1 MSARRARAP
10 VAAEAPPLSAGFL
23 AALPLFLAYEL
34 GLWLLPEHAARS
46 SAELVVGRGLF
57 LFGGRVQLARLALL
71 TAAAAMAYA
80 RLRRRG
86 SPGGRQLLRALARA
100 AGVGILAGM
109 LLGPLLFALL
119 GWIGVEPVR
128 AAPQPPR
135 ELFAALRLIG
145 AAPWEEL
152 LFRVGLYGS
161 LFLALRHLVSF
172 LGLRSEFA
180 RYGAE
185 LGALLGSAL
194 LFAAFHLALVQRL
207 LGTSGEPYDPALF
220 AWRVSAGILLGGL
233 FRWRGF
239 GTAAWAHAV
248 FNLGLALGIGAQ

>member
-1 MSARRARAP
+1 MSPRRAP
-10 VAAEAPPLSAGFL
+10 VAADAPPLSAGYL

-34 GLWLLPEHAARS
+34 GLWALSDRAARS
-46 SAELVVGRGLF
+46 SAELVVGRVLF
-57 LFGGRVQLARLALL
+57 LFGGRVQLARVALL
-71 TAAAAMAYA
+71 AAAAALAYA
-80 RLRRRG
+80 RLRRAG
-86 SPGGRQLLRALARA
+86 TPGGRELVRELARS
-100 AGVGILAGM
+100 VGIGVLVGM
-109 LLGPLLFALL
+109 FLGPLLFALQGWL
-119 GWIGVEPVR
+119 GVQPLSL
-128 AAPQPPR
+128 APQPPR
-135 ELFAALRLIG
+135 GLFTALRLIG

-161 LFLALRHLVSF
+161 LFLALRQLVSF
-172 LGLRSEFA
+172 LGLRSELA
-180 RYGAE
+180 RFGAE

-194 LFAAFHLALVQRL
+194 LFAAFHLAAAQRW